1 MMQLEVQSFNHSE
14 EKTNNSKSLS
24 KENLL
29 SGPTN
34 FTIISSL
41 PSKPDE
47 LKSKT
52 LLCNNSDE
60 VTQLFSE
67 THGLKMLFSNGTIQ
81 KSNFQLIDNEF
92 SYYRLIGEAYNQN
105 KLNRVVLKNKTESLN
120 NFSNLAETKGKSKSY
135 FVYMIDGIP

>member
-1 MMQLEVQSFNHSE
+1 MMMQLDVQNFNHSDD
-14 EKTNNSKSLS
+14 KTNNSKS
-24 KENLL
+24 ENLL
-29 SGPTN
+29 ASPTN

-60 VTQLFSE
+60 VNQLFSD
-67 THGLKMLFSNGTIQ
+67 THGLKMLFANGSIE

-92 SYYRLIGEAYNQN
+92 SYYRLVGEAYNQN
-105 KLNRVVLKNKTESLN
+105 KLNRVVLNNKTKSNPINL
-120 NFSNLAETKGKSKSY
+120 FSNLAETKG
-135 FVYMIDGIP
+135 

>member
-14 EKTNNSKSLS
+14 EKTNNSKTLS
-24 KENLL
+24 KDNLL

-34 FTIISSL
+34 VTIISSL

-60 VTQLFSE
+60 VT
-67 THGLKMLFSNGTIQ
+67 
-81 KSNFQLIDNEF
+81 
-92 SYYRLIGEAYNQN
+92 
-105 KLNRVVLKNKTESLN
+105 
-120 NFSNLAETKGKSKSY
+120 
-135 FVYMIDGIP
+135 